1 MSDHVDSS
9 DCGCWGCISAG
20 AKSLGVCVAHA
31 VARGDL
37 AAPGSG
43 KDSRICLECQ
53 DKMQQDLRT
62 VAGRWA
68 EAQEA
73 LHPGSGGGGGERQT
87 PRIEPSAPVRLEVVD
102 ALKKTSDRV
111 WKLVIAVA
119 DHYPDA
125 RLPDDQTTPGLA
137 EWLSKWMVPKLASIP
152 SAEEVLR
159 CYWWASEASES
170 IEEVTEG
177 ATVTV
182 VAPDVCRAVV
192 SNEGE
197 GARMCGGIVH
207 AVRELDGKGDAIVQ
221 CTTDPAH
228 WVPILKWQKQMAARK
243 PRNVTA
249 GLAGLLR
256 KARSS

>member
-1 MSDHVDSS
+1 MPDHVDSS
-9 DCGCWGCISAG
+9 DCGCWGCISIG
-20 AKSLGVCVAHA
+20 AEQVGVCVVHA
-31 VARGDL
+31 VDRGDL
-37 AAPGSG
+37 AAPASG

-53 DKMQQDLRT
+53 DRMRRDLRT

-102 ALKKTSDRV
+102 ALRKTSDRV
-111 WKLVIAVA
+111 WKLVLAVSDQYA
-119 DHYPDA
+119 DA

-192 SNEGE
+192 SSEGE
-197 GARMCGGIVH
+197 EVKTCGGLVK
-207 AVRELDGKGDAIVQ
+207 AVRELDGRGDAIVQ
-221 CTTDPAH
+221 CAVDPAH
-228 WVPILKWQKQMAARK
+228 WVPILNWQKQMAARK
-243 PRNVTA
+243 PR
-249 GLAGLLR
+249 R
-256 KARSS
+256 ARPRYLGML